1 MTFFLFSSD
10 YIYII
15 LLSDNKGKT
24 KRRVYRNSSRQLYRG
39 GGILAHG
46 VLNSTSRTNCIA
58 INNATYAMA
67 LVDNVFLFIYKSPLS
82 ND

>member
-1 MTFFLFSSD
+1 MTFFLFISD

-24 KRRVYRNSSRQLYRG
+24 NAMFTAIHPSTYRG